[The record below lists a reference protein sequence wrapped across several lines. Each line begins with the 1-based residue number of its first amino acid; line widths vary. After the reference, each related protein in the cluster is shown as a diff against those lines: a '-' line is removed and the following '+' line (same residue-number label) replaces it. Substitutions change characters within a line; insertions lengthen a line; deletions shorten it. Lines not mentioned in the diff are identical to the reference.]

1 MNATEKTEAKKEW
14 IKPELLVLVRSN
26 PEEAVLT
33 ACKGKTVGPY
43 NYFNWCS
50 GNASAECKACSG
62 VNWLSERSCARAR
75 LSNCRANAGSNTMRG
90 YLRAFIL
97 IRAFTS
103 RHASG

>member
-1 MNATEKTEAKKEW
+1 MNATEKTEAKKEWIKPELLVLGEIDHLRRIARLKKEW

-62 VNWLSERSCARAR
+62 VNWLS
-75 LSNCRANAGSNTMRG
+75 
-90 YLRAFIL
+90 
-97 IRAFTS
+97 
-103 RHASG
+103 